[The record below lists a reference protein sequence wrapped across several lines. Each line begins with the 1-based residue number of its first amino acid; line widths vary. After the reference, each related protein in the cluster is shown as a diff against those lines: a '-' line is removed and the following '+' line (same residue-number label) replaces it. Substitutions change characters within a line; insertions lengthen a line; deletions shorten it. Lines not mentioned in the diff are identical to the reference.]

1 VNRLLNFLENRPVP
15 LWLLVSLSFAGYLVL
30 SFWFPLRPH
39 FNVSPSLDIRSLAPS
54 LAAGLA
60 YVVLICLLYALY
72 LLAYRL
78 ISKREDG
85 LSLLSI
91 LLVAAALCLP
101 LLLTYP
107 INATD
112 IYRYFI
118 QARISTVYNE
128 NPFTL
133 PPSALEGD
141 PYAPL
146 AGEWADYTT
155 PYGPVWEL
163 AAGTLTRIAPGDLW
177 TSMLLFKGLAAL
189 AFLAGAMMIW
199 LSLSHANA
207 SKRAGATI
215 LWAWNPTL
223 LLIFVMDGH
232 NDSLMILWLLSGW
245 WLIDRGRFQVG
256 MILMLLAPLTK
267 AIGLLPL
274 PFFFLAVW
282 RRLPDVAARIRFLI
296 VTVVAGLALLTISF
310 LPFGSPLDLAAR
322 LLEEAGG
329 GLGFSPIT
337 LLVILGN
344 QLLDIAPSLT
354 LLSRISAVLF
364 GLFAI
369 WLLWQTWRGRS
380 PLRSAADIFFGYVLQ
395 ALSFRI
401 WYASWPFPWLIL
413 DREKTD
419 RRDSIGSAR
428 LGAGLAFLFTSQL
441 SVIIY
446 GHIRVGLLGG
456 SSFAAHLIGVPF
468 TFLLPLA
475 VGLYLKSYLA
485 DKNGD
490 VPG

>member
-1 VNRLLNFLENRPVP
+1 VNRLLNFLDNRPVP
-15 LWLLVSLSFAGYLVL
+15 LWLLVSLSFVGYLIL
-30 SFWFPLRPH
+30 SFWFPLRPY

-78 ISKREDG
+78 ISTREDG

-91 LLVAAALCLP
+91 LLVAAAFCLP

-118 QARISTVYNE
+118 QGRISAVYNE

-146 AGEWADYTT
+146 AGEWADFTT
-155 PYGPVWEL
+155 PYGPIWEL
-163 AAGTLTRIAPGDLW
+163 AAGTLTRVAPGDLW

-199 LSLSHANA
+199 LSLSRSNT
-207 SKRAGATI
+207 SNRAGATV

-223 LLIFVMDGH
+223 LLIFAMDGH

-245 WLIDRGRFQVG
+245 WLVDRGRFQVG

-274 PFFFLAVW
+274 PFFFLGVW

-296 VTVVAGLALLTISF
+296 VTLIAGLALLTLSF

-337 LLVILGN
+337 LLVLIGN
-344 QLLDIAPSLT
+344 QLLDIVPSLN
-354 LLSRISAVLF
+354 LLSRISALLF
-364 GLFAI
+364 GLFAF
-369 WLLWQTWRGRS
+369 WLFWQTWRGRS

-413 DREKTD
+413 DREQPD
-419 RRDSIGSAR
+419 RRNSIGTAR

-446 GHIRVGLLGG
+446 GQIRVALLGG
-456 SSFAAHLIGVPF
+456 TSFASHLVAVPF

-475 VGLYLKSYLA
+475 VGLYIKSYLA
-485 DKNGD
+485 KKNAGPSD
-490 VPG
+490 